1 MAIRIGAVRVRRGVT
16 NNLHALT
23 LSAAASLAILGFL
36 LYRGV
41 QQPGDGNA
49 PRLFMYCAAG
59 LRYPV
64 EEIVQ
69 QYRQRYGVQVEIQY
83 GGSNTLLNQLEV
95 ARVGDLYL
103 CADETYIR
111 QARSKGLVREVLP
124 IAFQTPVIV
133 VKKGNPKRIAM
144 LDDLLREDVT
154 VALGNPDG
162 AAIGKITHDL
172 LTAAGLWEKI
182 SAHVTKRGV
191 FKPTVNEI
199 ANDVKLGSVDA
210 GIIWDATAAQ
220 YPELESIKAD
230 ALDPGAS
237 LVEVGV
243 LSSARNP
250 SAAIRF
256 ARYVAASNAGLETF
270 AKHSLRVTNGD
281 LWDENPEIT
290 FFAGSVNRRALE
302 PIISEFERREGVR
315 VNTVYNGCGILTAQM
330 RTIQQN
336 QDKTFPDAYMAC
348 DVYYL
353 DNVRELFQEAVNVS
367 DTDIVIAVQK
377 GNPKGIRELK
387 DLTRAGMRVAVGQPE
402 QCTIGALTKRLL
414 EHEGLYD
421 TLISGNVVTQTAT
434 SAMLVPAV
442 TTNSADA
449 ALAYATDT
457 LGEPGRIEVIR
468 LDSELAKAIQPFSIA
483 RSSQHKQVARRLF
496 EQVARSREIFE
507 KSGFHW
513 RLDASGER
521 EVPAEKP

>member
-1 MAIRIGAVRVRRGVT
+1 MRIGAARVRRGVT

-23 LSAAASLAILGFL
+23 LSAAAALAILGFL

-41 QQPGDGNA
+41 QQPGGNSG

-64 EEIVQ
+64 EEIAQ
-69 QYRQRYGVQVEIQY
+69 QYRQRYGAEVEIQY
-83 GGSNTLLNQLEV
+83 GGSNTLLNQIEV

-111 QARSKGLVREVLP
+111 RARDKGLVKEVLP
-124 IAFQTPVIV
+124 VAFQTPVII
-133 VKKGNPKRIAM
+133 VKKGNPKHVAA
-144 LDDLLREDVT
+144 LEDLLREDVT
-154 VALGNPDG
+154 VALGNPEG
-162 AAIGKITHDL
+162 AAIGKVTRDL
-172 LTAAGLWEKI
+172 LTAAGQWEKF

-191 FKPTVNEI
+191 FKPTVNDI

-210 GIIWDATAAQ
+210 GIVWDAAAAQ

-243 LSSARNP
+243 LSTARDAT
-250 SAAIRF
+250 AAIRF
-256 ARYVAASNAGLETF
+256 ARFMAASNAGLEIF

-281 LWDENPEIT
+281 VWDEKPEIT
-290 FFAGSVNRRALE
+290 LFAGSVNRRSLE
-302 PIISEFERREGVR
+302 PVIAEFERREGIR

-387 DLTRAGMRVAVGQPE
+387 DLTRAGIRVAIGQPE
-402 QCTIGALTKRLL
+402 QCTIGALSKRLL
-414 EHEGLYD
+414 EHEGLYES
-421 TLISGNVVTQTAT
+421 LIHGNVVTQTAT

-442 TTNSADA
+442 TTASADA
-449 ALAYATDT
+449 VLAYATDT
-457 LGEPGRIEVIR
+457 LGEPDRIEVIR
-468 LDSELAKAIQPFSIA
+468 LDSPLAKAIQPFSIA
-483 RSSQHKQVARRLF
+483 RSSQHKQLARRLF
-496 EQVARSREIFE
+496 EQIARSRQIFE

-521 EVPAEKP
+521 EATAEKP